1 MSYANKVLK
10 QSGLIQLSK
19 TETGT
24 FACPYCHREYVHY
37 QHLRR
42 HKKTCDSPMN
52 PASSEKK
59 RKLDEKDEATL
70 FNERLVKEAFDS
82 LMETDCSSK
91 KKIVR

>member
-1 MSYANKVLK
+1 
-10 QSGLIQLSK
+10 
-19 TETGT
+19 
-24 FACPYCHREYVHY
+24 
-37 QHLRR
+37 
-42 HKKTCDSPMN
+42 MN